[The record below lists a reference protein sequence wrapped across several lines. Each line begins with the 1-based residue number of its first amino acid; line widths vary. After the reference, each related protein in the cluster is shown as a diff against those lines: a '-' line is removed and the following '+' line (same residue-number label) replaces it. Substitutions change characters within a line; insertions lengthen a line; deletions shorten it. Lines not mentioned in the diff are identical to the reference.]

1 MTDRRHRVVFNPAGL
16 EALAEEGE
24 TVLNVAQ
31 RSGVDLDSV
40 CGGRGVCGRCQF
52 APTSGDFAKWSLSS
66 TITSLNRPTEAET
79 RYHGRRPLS
88 EDSRLGC
95 QARVR
100 GPLVIDV
107 PPESQVHAPIV
118 RKEIALKEL
127 TLDSASVLRVV
138 HLDLTQVKEA
148 LRTEKLLEALA
159 EAWQIVP
166 IEVRPE
172 VEQALAGS
180 DAEMYESFTLHLR
193 RKENGEVLL
202 SLIHISEPTRPY

>member
-1 MTDRRHRVVFNPAGL
+1 M
-16 EALAEEGE
+16 
-24 TVLNVAQ
+24 
-31 RSGVDLDSV
+31 
-40 CGGRGVCGRCQF
+40 
-52 APTSGDFAKWSLSS
+52 
-66 TITSLNRPTEAET
+66 
-79 RYHGRRPLS
+79 
-88 EDSRLGC
+88 
-95 QARVR
+95 R

-138 HLDLTQVKEA
+138 HLDLSQVKEA
-148 LRTEKLLEALA
+148 LRTEKLLEALD

-180 DAEMYESFTLHLR
+180 D
-193 RKENGEVLL
+193 L
-202 SLIHISEPTRPY
+202 SLIHI